1 MKNKSCKDSEVTMTQ
16 LVMPNDTNP
25 HNNLMGGN
33 LLRWMDIA
41 SSISAS
47 KLSGGQVVTAA
58 VDNVSFE
65 QSIKQGD
72 VVTIHAKVSR
82 VFNTSMEVHL
92 EVYTQSFGDETM
104 HKSNEAFY
112 TFVALDNGGRPK
124 KAPQVKPETDK
135 EKRLFESAQRR
146 REMRLILAGRLDPE
160 KAKEL
165 QSIFLPDLL
174 KEKSK
179 VSSGE

>member
-1 MKNKSCKDSEVTMTQ
+1 MVTMTE

-41 SSISAS
+41 SSIAAS
-47 KLSGGQVVTAA
+47 KHSGSQVVTAA
-58 VDNVSFE
+58 VDNVSFD
-65 QSIKQGD
+65 QPIKQGD

-82 VFNTSMEVHL
+82 VFTTSMEVHL
-92 EVYTQSFGDETM
+92 EVFTQSFGDETM

-112 TFVALDNGGRPK
+112 TFVSLDNGGRPK
-124 KAPQVKPETDK
+124 KIAKIEPETDG
-135 EKRLFESAQRR
+135 EKRLYESAQRR
-146 REMRLILAGRLDPE
+146 REMRLILAGRLKPE

-174 KEKSK
+174 KDKKNVNSK
-179 VSSGE
+179 A